1 MILEVNKC
9 FLQVFKI
16 SNFILTYKLLPLLG
30 WPRVKILAMSVHE
43 ILPLILLVLNSFM
56 LPIISSFVIYLK
68 LICIKRRLF
77 LNKVGVIQSEGA
89 TTIAQQSEINVRQE
103 TQFELENDFK
113 LQSSSSCSKYKEGIH
128 EKNCLPCPGVCEAQ
142 DEEMSQ
148 KNNLSENKTK
158 LKNLENCTPSKNYK
172 TCDPTQ
178 TQNNH
183 QISSS
188 RTVLMESEDI
198 QVISEEQV
206 DNTLSNSDEL
216 CTTSIQT
223 YNNTDLEMGTISRDI
238 LPSGNLLEDTLSK
251 DILSLENLPTKTISE
266 DNLANDILLKDSLP
280 RNNISKVSLSRD
292 ILLKD
297 TFSEDILSKQEE
309 EKTKAQLAAAS
320 RSMKTNLTLGLIFIL
335 LLSTLLLVPEFWR
348 PYLNA
353 ITFTLSKGLMPIL
366 TAIANF
372 GTVKFVALQY
382 LEYVQNAWNLA
393 LSKITPNY

>member
-1 MILEVNKC
+1 
-9 FLQVFKI
+9 
-16 SNFILTYKLLPLLG
+16 
-30 WPRVKILAMSVHE
+30 MSVHE

-128 EKNCLPCPGVCEAQ
+128 DKHCLPCPGVCEAQ
-142 DEEMSQ
+142 DEERSQ
-148 KNNLSENKTK
+148 KNNLSASEIKTK
-158 LKNLENCTPSKNYK
+158 LKNMEQINESAINLENFTPSKNYK

-216 CTTSIQT
+216 YTTSIQT
-223 YNNTDLEMGTISRDI
+223 YNNIDLEMGTISRDI

-297 TFSEDILSKQEE
+297 SFSKDILSKQEE

-335 LLSTLLLVPEFWR
+335 LLIIFLLVPEFWR

-382 LEYVQNAWNLA
+382 LEYVKNAWNLA